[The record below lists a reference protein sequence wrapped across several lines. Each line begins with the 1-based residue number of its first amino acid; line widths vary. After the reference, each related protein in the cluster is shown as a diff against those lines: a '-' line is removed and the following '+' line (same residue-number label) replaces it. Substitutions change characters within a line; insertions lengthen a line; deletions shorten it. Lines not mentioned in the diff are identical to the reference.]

1 MNLLE
6 IKTKYENEIKKL
18 NNKIKK
24 SEKNYE
30 NIVLISNKAKKFD
43 QLKYKLEMELI
54 KDNNYNNYNNNILK
68 DEDLEENITNLIKL
82 KKNSFLEIKK
92 LKIYINNLT
101 SNNLN
106 LKQKL
111 LENEQE
117 FSSIKSDKDKNN
129 KNKTGINIKLKE
141 EMQKLIKE
149 NNFLTKKLVNMIHR
163 KTSNDL
169 EQFENEELFDILSTQ
184 MNPMIYLEEENTKLK
199 SLLKEISTNNSNAN
213 QKVLFSPSNIK
224 LLEENAQYRNT
235 LIKMNKENQELKM
248 KFQNKFANNHYIM
261 SMQKE
266 LNLLRKII
274 EENKSNTDNKNQEYE
289 EKINNLEKILNEKEA
304 LLNQYETLEIN
315 KDITILNEIIQK
327 KDKIIEN
334 LKNKISSYENNI
346 MRKSIENNNYN
357 NNNSKNKNNNEDEK
371 ELLIIKYENMNLI
384 NNINQL
390 NKEISKI
397 KNINEK
403 LKKENKNLKQ
413 FNQELISKNAL
424 INKNYSEILQKI
436 NSTQNPNLIN
446 NEEITIQIKKKEEE
460 IGGLNTFIQ
469 KLTNEYEK
477 SREDIKNYK
486 KEIKT
491 LKKENASLKNQ
502 LERLSKELP
511 NELNALKSQLDVAN
525 KKLSK
530 AKISINN
537 KDNKEKA
544 NKTFDDG
551 KEQEKY
557 NSIVSKLNKKISDL
571 TKKNEELLSKL
582 GEKEIKSHNSSYK
595 TEEFNMSQYE
605 EEEEFDLR
613 KYAERTKDK
622 IRSQDINIDYPG
634 IQNYKEKLKEYQSKY
649 KKLEEQ
655 IKILLSKVKITN
667 NIKQTFVQ
675 ICQLLEYDSK
685 SIEKMASSEKEKK
698 KILGLL

>member
-1 MNLLE
+1 
-6 IKTKYENEIKKL
+6 
-18 NNKIKK
+18 
-24 SEKNYE
+24 
-30 NIVLISNKAKKFD
+30 
-43 QLKYKLEMELI
+43 
-54 KDNNYNNYNNNILK
+54 
-68 DEDLEENITNLIKL
+68 
-82 KKNSFLEIKK
+82 
-92 LKIYINNLT
+92 
-101 SNNLN
+101 
-106 LKQKL
+106 
-111 LENEQE
+111 
-117 FSSIKSDKDKNN
+117 
-129 KNKTGINIKLKE
+129 
-141 EMQKLIKE
+141 MQKLIKE
-149 NNFLTKKLVNMIHR
+149 NNLLTKKLVNMIHR

-199 SLLKEISTNNSNAN
+199 SLLKEISTNISNAN

-477 SREDIKNYK
+477 SREDIENYK

-491 LKKENASLKNQ
+491 LKKENASLKIQ

-511 NELNALKSQLDVAN
+511 NELNALKSQLDIAN

-530 AKISINN
+530 TKISINN

-605 EEEEFDLR
+605 EEEFDLR
-613 KYAERTKDK
+613 KLAERTKDK

-685 SIEKMASSEKEKK
+685 SIKKMASSEKEKK